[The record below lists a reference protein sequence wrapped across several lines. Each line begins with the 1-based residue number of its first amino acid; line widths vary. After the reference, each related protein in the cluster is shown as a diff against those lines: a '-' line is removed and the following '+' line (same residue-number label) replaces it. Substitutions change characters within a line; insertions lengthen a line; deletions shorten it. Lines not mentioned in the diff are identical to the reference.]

1 MKQNGQ
7 MNKYIFLLLFLF
19 SLRLNGQIVGPE
31 NGTLIIV
38 GGGKLSDT
46 ILLAFIE
53 AAGGIEAPI
62 LVIPTALGLTT
73 YEEKE
78 GDFLRRLGAKNVKVW
93 HTDNK
98 SMADSDSFVN
108 PIRNAKGIWFTGG
121 RQWRLVDSY
130 AGTASEKAF
139 WEVLENDGVIGGT
152 SAGASIQGDYL
163 IRGDTK
169 NNTILMGDHEKG
181 FAFLKNVIIDQHV
194 LARNRSFD
202 LPKVLEKLP
211 TSLGIG
217 LDEDTAIVVKKDT
230 FSVIG
235 DSYVL
240 MYDKSTENPFYLLKK
255 GDQYDLQERQVITP
269 KN

>member
-1 MKQNGQ
+1 MK
-7 MNKYIFLLLFLF
+7 YFLLLCFILPLGF
-19 SLRLNGQIVGPE
+19 IFEANGQSVGPE
-31 NGTLIIV
+31 KGTLIIA
-38 GGGKLSDT
+38 GGGKLSDD
-46 ILLAFIE
+46 ILSTFIE
-53 AAGGIEAPI
+53 AAGGVEAPI

-139 WEVLENDGVIGGT
+139 WAVLENDGVIGGT

-181 FAFLKNVIIDQHV
+181 FAFLKNVVIDQHV

-211 TSLGIG
+211 TYLGIG
-217 LDEDTAIVVKKDT
+217 LDENTAIVVKKDT
-230 FSVIG
+230 FRVIG

-255 GDQYDLQERQVITP
+255 GEQYDLQKRQILTL